1 MNIANKV
8 TMVRLVMIPIFVVA
22 FYYFGT
28 SYNIA
33 AILFMLAS
41 LTDALDGYLARSRNL
56 ITNFGKFVDP
66 LVDKVL
72 TMAAFIVLVEAG
84 IIPAWA
90 VIIIISRELII
101 TGFRTLAA
109 DMGITIAASMWG
121 KAKTTSQM
129 ISLVLLLLHNEVL
142 NKFGIYVFYLAVIL
156 TIISGL
162 DYLIKNKKVLDLENI

>member
-8 TMVRLVMIPIFVVA
+8 TMVRLILIPVFVVA
-22 FYYFGT
+22 FYIYGT
-28 SYNIA
+28 SYNLA
-33 AILFMLAS
+33 AILFMVAS
-41 LTDALDGYLARSRNL
+41 LTDALDGHLARSRNL

-72 TMAAFIVLVEAG
+72 TMAAFIVLVEAQ

-129 ISLVLLLLHNEVL
+129 ISLVLLLLHNDAL
-142 NKFGIYVFYLAVIL
+142 NKFGIYVFYIAVIL
-156 TIISGL
+156 TVISGL

>member
-8 TMVRLVMIPIFVVA
+8 TMVRLVMIPIFVIA
-22 FYYFGT
+22 FYIYGT

-33 AILFMLAS
+33 AILFMVAS
-41 LTDALDGYLARSRNL
+41 LTDALDGHLARSRNL

-72 TMAAFIVLVEAG
+72 TMAAFIVLVEANV
-84 IIPAWA
+84 IPAWA

-129 ISLVLLLLHNEVL
+129 ISLVLLLLHNDVL
-142 NKFGIYVFYLAVIL
+142 NKFGIYVFYVAVIL
-156 TIISGL
+156 TVISGL
-162 DYLIKNKKVLDLENI
+162 DYIIKNKKVLDLENI